1 MKWVHVPLSNIYFKV
16 NYFQSTGIIY
26 IISFFFYLAESSDK
40 DKGEDKVYA
49 CIYIS
54 KYNIYSK
61 T

>member
-1 MKWVHVPLSNIYFKV
+1 M
-16 NYFQSTGIIY
+16 NYFQSSAIIY
-26 IISFFFYLAESSDK
+26 IISFFFYSAESSDK
-40 DKGEDKVYA
+40 DKGEDKVYT